1 MPPSELTIRSFTW
14 ADLEVR
20 ARLMRA
26 IDGDESEPLSRAV
39 ERTRRAALL
48 PGTQPERDV
57 FLAGRDETLVG
68 HVEVIV
74 EQRIGRGVFVAAVH
88 PAHRRRGVGRAL
100 VRQAIEHASS
110 LCLAVLQTDQ
120 PESNTSAIEF
130 CVSEGFRHV
139 RTHLHMEIAS
149 PKTVEAT
156 VPEGLAL
163 RGLVRSDVPALTELQ
178 NAAFEGSWGY
188 QPNVPEEIAYRIYE
202 QPLDQPDDVIV
213 LANRDGT
220 LAAYCWCEHGAPG
233 EPGAVGMVGVS
244 PSRQGQGLGRSVT
257 AAGVDLLVAAGA
269 RPVEITVDE
278 ANEPGVRLYRRL
290 GFEVVSR
297 SVWYERAL
305 NE

>member
-1 MPPSELTIRSFTW
+1 
-14 ADLEVR
+14 
-20 ARLMRA
+20 
-26 IDGDESEPLSRAV
+26 
-39 ERTRRAALL
+39 
-48 PGTQPERDV
+48 
-57 FLAGRDETLVG
+57 
-68 HVEVIV
+68 
-74 EQRIGRGVFVAAVH
+74 
-88 PAHRRRGVGRAL
+88 
-100 VRQAIEHASS
+100 
-110 LCLAVLQTDQ
+110 
-120 PESNTSAIEF
+120 
-130 CVSEGFRHV
+130 
-139 RTHLHMEIAS
+139 MEIAS